1 MPQKIKQRIRQLL
14 PGSHLGIVGGG
25 ELCKSVVEL
34 FLKKDLDSLA
44 PKIVGVAD
52 KHENAA
58 GMKFAGEKRIFTT
71 SDFRKLFDFE
81 ELDLLMVLSG
91 DERIKKEVMDHK
103 QRQVTLLDRFDALLA
118 LDLLRIEEQNFKIHE
133 RIREWKK
140 DAGTV
145 EDPISQFLD
154 DFSQIIGDRNDYLNK
169 IRQELTTGE
178 RAMAQIIRVSAIP
191 MFAINKDHI
200 VTHWNKACEKLTGY
214 RADELVGTNKHW
226 QRFWTFKR
234 PTMADLIVDGASE
247 EDALKYYCT
256 RWRKSA
262 LIDGA
267 YEAEEYF
274 SHFGE
279 GGKWLLF
286 SAAPIKAPDGTVV
299 GAVETLWDRT
309 EERNSK

>member
-71 SDFRKLFDFE
+71 SDFRKLCDFE

-91 DERIKKEVMDHK
+91 DERIKKEVLDHK
-103 QRQVTLLDRFDALLA
+103 PRQVTLLDRFDALLA

-145 EDPISQFLD
+145 EDTISQFLD
-154 DFSQIIGDRNDYLNK
+154 DFSEIIGDRNDYLNK

-178 RAMAQIIRVSAIP
+178 RAMA
-191 MFAINKDHI
+191 
-200 VTHWNKACEKLTGY
+200 
-214 RADELVGTNKHW
+214 
-226 QRFWTFKR
+226 
-234 PTMADLIVDGASE
+234 DLIVDEVIE